1 MVTKTPEQAPD
12 APEYVKID
20 FEQGVPV
27 AVNGQKLGAV
37 ELITTLNEIG
47 ARNGVGIVDIVENR
61 LVGMK
66 SRGIYENPAVPSS
79 CMPTENWNISAS
91 TATRTTIKKM

>member
-66 SRGIYENPAVPSS
+66 SRGIYETRAVHHHVCSQRIGIPLPRPRHVSL
-79 CMPTENWNISAS
+79 
-91 TATRTTIKKM
+91 